1 MTSLR
6 GALPRK
12 RRSCCPHPK
21 RAKGASKRCARVWPK
36 CASCWDR
43 PERSSARLM
52 RLPPTC
58 RQAKATRTEGFG
70 ILYMYRKAGLNPLER
85 GPMALRR
92 RVFGTYY
99 IFALLVLS
107 LGAAPLRAQVPAPAN
122 FLAQHYEVSATLD
135 SIGQSISAIAK
146 IDFKATEASSS
157 VRVELH
163 PNLVVKEVKGA
174 DGKPLTFERDNQ
186 NSLIVVV
193 QLPTPVATAGHVTLT
208 YTYAGLLVNEENS
221 PVPGVRAALIN
232 KDGAYLLLPAR
243 WFPLTNFPSNHYT
256 ATFRLNVPDIFAV
269 AGTGKASAPTPMPA
283 RNAVEGGR
291 LHYTFECKN
300 RAPHGTFVAGNLQ
313 LNPKQAAGINVAV
326 YAPRAS
332 SANAEEFAVSV
343 ARSAIIFS
351 DMFGPI
357 PDPTFTLIQIPD
369 GTFRDYAAP
378 GVLLLSQRIW
388 DPKSSDRTIA
398 RLVASQWWGIQVM
411 PATPGDVWIS
421 DGLARYS
428 EALYAEQNAGKEA
441 GLRAVDEFAVGALMY
456 EDAAPIA
463 QAARLVPYSPD
474 YRSVVMNKGAMLFHM
489 LRAQM
494 GDVAFKAA
502 LHDFYFQFAERSARI
517 DDFEKIAERHAQA
530 AAKTQQDPPNLRGFF
545 AQWLNSTGVPE
556 FTLEYVV
563 YRTPK
568 GFRVNG
574 KIKQPLDT
582 FRMPVELRIDTEGNP
597 ELKTIDVIGT
607 ESGFTVET
615 FGRPKPGGIRIDP
628 NNLILKGSTSLR
640 ARAAI
645 ARGEDLAEQGRFYDA
660 VTQYQ
665 RALSIQPGRP
675 LANFRMGEAFFYQ
688 KNYQAA
694 ANAFREA
701 LQTVPEP
708 SEKWTEVWSH
718 IYLGKIFD
726 MLGQRERA
734 VNEYS
739 KAKQTNDD
747 TGGAQQYAEGFLKKA
762 YSEGGTP
769 VTAPT
774 PAQPAKPAVT
784 IPPPASGEKP
794 VLKKPTPP
802 QP

>member
-1 MTSLR
+1 
-6 GALPRK
+6 
-12 RRSCCPHPK
+12 
-21 RAKGASKRCARVWPK
+21 
-36 CASCWDR
+36 
-43 PERSSARLM
+43 
-52 RLPPTC
+52 
-58 RQAKATRTEGFG
+58 
-70 ILYMYRKAGLNPLER
+70 
-85 GPMALRR
+85 MALRR
-92 RVFGTYY
+92 RRSSVFCVLTLTYLCC
-99 IFALLVLS
+99 A
-107 LGAAPLRAQVPAPAN
+107 AAPLHAQIPRAAT
-122 FLAQHYEVSATLD
+122 FLADHYDISASLD
-135 SIGQSISAIAK
+135 AIGQSISATAK
-146 IDFKATEASSS
+146 IDFKAIEASSS

-163 PNLVVKEVKGA
+163 PNLIVKDVKGP
-174 DGKPLTFERDNQ
+174 DGKPLTFERDSQ
-186 NSLIVVV
+186 NPLVVIA
-193 QLPTPVATAGHVTLT
+193 QLPTPVATDGHVTLT

-232 KDGAYLLLPAR
+232 KAGAYLLLAAR
-243 WFPLTNFPSNHYT
+243 WFPLTNFPSNRYT

-269 AGTGKASAPTPMPA
+269 AGTGKASAPTPMPGK
-283 RNAVEGGR
+283 NAVEGGR
-291 LHYTFECKN
+291 LLYTFECKN
-300 RAPHGTFVAGNLQ
+300 PAPHGTFVAGNLQ
-313 LNPKQAAGINVAV
+313 LNPKQAEGVNVAV

-332 SANAEEFAVSV
+332 SANAEEFAASV

-357 PDPTFTLIQIPD
+357 PDPTFTLIQLPD
-369 GTFRDYAAP
+369 GTLRDYAAP

-388 DPKSSDRTIA
+388 EPKSSDRTIA
-398 RLVASQWWGIQVM
+398 RLVASQWWGIQVL

-463 QAARLVPYSPD
+463 QAARLAPYSPD

-494 GDVAFKAA
+494 GDVAFKSA
-502 LHDFYFQFAERSARI
+502 LRDFYFQFAEKSARI
-517 DDFEKIAERHAQA
+517 EDFENLAERRAQA
-530 AAKTQQDPPNLRGFF
+530 AAKPPQEPPNLRGFF

-556 FTLEYVV
+556 FSLEYVV

-568 GFRVNG
+568 GFRVVG

-582 FRMPVELRIDTEGNP
+582 FRMPVDLRIDTEGNP
-597 ELKTIDVIGT
+597 EQKTIDAIGT

-615 FGRPKPGGIRIDP
+615 FGRPKPGGIKIDP
-628 NNLILKGSTSLR
+628 NNVILKGSTSLR

-665 RALSIQPGRP
+665 RALAIQPNRS

-747 TGGAQQYAEGFLKKA
+747 TGGAQQVAEGFLKKA
-762 YSEGGTP
+762 YSEGGTSVASP
-769 VTAPT
+769 
-774 PAQPAKPAVT
+774 PAGGTVKPAVA
-784 IPPPASGEKP
+784 IPAPASGEKP
-794 VLKKPTPP
+794 VLKKPNPAP
-802 QP
+802 R

>member
-1 MTSLR
+1 
-6 GALPRK
+6 
-12 RRSCCPHPK
+12 
-21 RAKGASKRCARVWPK
+21 
-36 CASCWDR
+36 
-43 PERSSARLM
+43 
-52 RLPPTC
+52 
-58 RQAKATRTEGFG
+58 
-70 ILYMYRKAGLNPLER
+70 
-85 GPMALRR
+85 MALLR
-92 RVFGTYY
+92 RVSGTFFLFTL
-99 IFALLVLS
+99 IFLS
-107 LGAAPLRAQVPAPAN
+107 CIAAPLQAQVPRPAN
-122 FLAQHYEVSATLD
+122 FLAEHYDVSASLD
-135 SIGQSISAIAK
+135 AIGQSISATAK
-146 IDFKATEASSS
+146 IEFKAVEAASS

-174 DGKPLTFERDNQ
+174 DGKSLTFERDNQ
-186 NSLIVVV
+186 NPLIVVV

-208 YTYAGLLVNEENS
+208 YAYAGLLVNEENS

-243 WFPLTNFPSNHYT
+243 WFPLTNFPSNRYT

-269 AGTGKASAPTPMPA
+269 AGTGKSSAPAPLPA
-283 RNAVEGGR
+283 KNAVEGRR
-291 LHYTFECKN
+291 LLYTFECKN
-300 RAPHGTFVAGNLQ
+300 LAAHGTFVAGNLQ
-313 LNPKQAAGINVAV
+313 LNPRQAEGINVAV

-332 SANAEEFAVSV
+332 SANAEEFAAS
-343 ARSAIIFS
+343 AAHSAIIFS

-357 PDPTFTLIQIPD
+357 PDPAFKLIQIPD
-369 GTFRDYAAP
+369 GTFREYAAP

-388 DPKSSDRTIA
+388 DPKSGDRTIA
-398 RLVASQWWGIQVM
+398 RLVASQWWGIQVL

-463 QAARLVPYSPD
+463 QAARLIPYSPD

-494 GDVAFKAA
+494 GDLAFKAA
-502 LHDFYFQFAERSARI
+502 LRDFYFQFAERGARI
-517 DDFEKIAERHAQA
+517 EDFENIAERRAQA
-530 AAKTQQDPPNLRGFF
+530 AAKPPQEPPNLRGFF

-568 GFRVNG
+568 GFRVVG

-582 FRMPVELRIDTEGNP
+582 FRMPVDLRIDTEGNP
-597 ELKTIDVIGT
+597 EQKTIDVIGT

-615 FGRPKPGGIRIDP
+615 FGRPKPGGIKVDP
-628 NNLILKGSTSLR
+628 NNVILKGSTSLR

-660 VTQYQ
+660 VAQYQ
-665 RALSIQPGRP
+665 RALSIQPNRP

-688 KNYQAA
+688 KNFQAA

-747 TGGAQQYAEGFLKKA
+747 TGGAQQAAEGFLKKA
-762 YSEGGTP
+762 YSEGGTS
-769 VTAPT
+769 VAAP
-774 PAQPAKPAVT
+774 AAGEPAKHAAA

-794 VLKKPTPP
+794 VLKKPNPP
-802 QP
+802 Q

>member
-1 MTSLR
+1 
-6 GALPRK
+6 
-12 RRSCCPHPK
+12 
-21 RAKGASKRCARVWPK
+21 
-36 CASCWDR
+36 
-43 PERSSARLM
+43 
-52 RLPPTC
+52 
-58 RQAKATRTEGFG
+58 
-70 ILYMYRKAGLNPLER
+70 
-85 GPMALRR
+85 MALRR
-92 RVFGTYY
+92 KASATFFLFTL
-99 IFALLVLS
+99 IFLS
-107 LGAAPLRAQVPAPAN
+107 CAAAPLQAQTPRPEN
-122 FLAQHYEVSATLD
+122 FLAEHYDVSASLD
-135 SIGQSISAIAK
+135 AIGQSISATAK
-146 IDFKATEASSS
+146 IDFKAVEASSS

-163 PNLVVKEVKGA
+163 QNLTVKEVKGA
-174 DGKPLTFERDNQ
+174 DGKSLTFERDNQ
-186 NSLIVVV
+186 NPLIVVV
-193 QLPTPVATAGHVTLT
+193 QLPAPVATAGHVTLT

-221 PVPGVRAALIN
+221 PIPGVRAALIN

-243 WFPLTNFPSNHYT
+243 WFPLTNFPSNRYT
-256 ATFRLNVPDIFAV
+256 ATFRLNVPDTFAV
-269 AGTGKASAPTPMPA
+269 AGTGKASAPTPMPGK
-283 RNAVEGGR
+283 NAVEGGR
-291 LHYTFECKN
+291 LLYTFECKN
-300 RAPHGTFVAGNLQ
+300 LAPHGTFVVGNLQ
-313 LNPKQAAGINVAV
+313 LNPKQAEGINVAV

-332 SANAEEFAVSV
+332 SANAEEFATSV
-343 ARSAIIFS
+343 ARSTIIFS
-351 DMFGPI
+351 DVFGPL
-357 PDPTFTLIQIPD
+357 PDPTFTVIQLPD
-369 GTFRDYAAP
+369 GTLRDYAAP

-398 RLVASQWWGIQVM
+398 RLVASQWWGIQVL
-411 PATPGDVWIS
+411 PASPGDVWIS
-421 DGLARYS
+421 DGLARYC

-463 QAARLVPYSPD
+463 QAARLAPYSPD
-474 YRSVVMNKGAMLFHM
+474 YRSVVLNKGAMLFHM

-494 GDVAFKAA
+494 GDVAFKSA
-502 LHDFYFQFAERSARI
+502 LRDFYFQFAEKTARI
-517 DDFEKIAERHAQA
+517 EDFENIAERRAQA
-530 AAKTQQDPPNLRGFF
+530 AAKPPQDPPNLRGFF
-545 AQWLNSTGVPE
+545 AQWLTSTGVPE
-556 FTLEYVV
+556 FSLEYVV

-568 GFRVNG
+568 GFRVVG

-582 FRMPVELRIDTEGNP
+582 FRMPVDLRIDTEGNP

-615 FGRPKPGGIRIDP
+615 FGRPKPGGIKIDP
-628 NNLILKGSTSLR
+628 NNLILKGSTTLR

-665 RALSIQPGRP
+665 RALAIQPNRP

-747 TGGAQQYAEGFLKKA
+747 TGSAQQVAEGFLKKA

-769 VTAPT
+769 VVT
-774 PAQPAKPAVT
+774 PAAGQTPKPPAA

-794 VLKKPTPP
+794 VLKKPNPL
-802 QP
+802 QQ

>member
-1 MTSLR
+1 
-6 GALPRK
+6 
-12 RRSCCPHPK
+12 
-21 RAKGASKRCARVWPK
+21 
-36 CASCWDR
+36 
-43 PERSSARLM
+43 
-52 RLPPTC
+52 
-58 RQAKATRTEGFG
+58 
-70 ILYMYRKAGLNPLER
+70 
-85 GPMALRR
+85 MALRR
-92 RVFGTYY
+92 KVPGTFVFFTL
-99 IFALLVLS
+99 IFLS
-107 LGAAPLRAQVPAPAN
+107 CAAAPLQAQAPRPAN
-122 FLAQHYEVSATLD
+122 FLAEHYDVSASLD
-135 SIGQSISAIAK
+135 AIGQSISATAK
-146 IDFKATEASSS
+146 IDFKAVETSSS

-163 PNLVVKEVKGA
+163 PNLIVKEVKGA
-174 DGKPLTFERDNQ
+174 DGKTLTFERDNQ
-186 NSLIVVV
+186 NPLMVVV
-193 QLPTPVATAGHVTLT
+193 QLPTPVATAGRVTLT

-221 PVPGVRAALIN
+221 PVPGVRAALIS

-243 WFPLTNFPSNHYT
+243 WFPLTSFPSNRYT

-269 AGTGKASAPTPMPA
+269 AGTGKASAPLPMPGK
-283 RNAVEGGR
+283 NAVEGGR
-291 LHYTFECKN
+291 LLYTFECKN
-300 RAPHGTFVAGNLQ
+300 PAPHGTFVAGNLQ
-313 LNPKQAAGINVAV
+313 LNPKQAEGINVAV

-332 SANAEEFAVSV
+332 SANAEEFAASV

-357 PDPTFTLIQIPD
+357 PDPTFTLIQLPD
-369 GTFRDYAAP
+369 GTLRDYAAP

-388 DPKSSDRTIA
+388 EPKSSDRTIA
-398 RLVASQWWGIQVM
+398 RLVASQWWGIQVL

-463 QAARLVPYSPD
+463 QAARLAPYSPD
-474 YRSVVMNKGAMLFHM
+474 YRSVVLNKGAMLFHM

-494 GDVAFKAA
+494 GDVAFKSA
-502 LHDFYFQFAERSARI
+502 LRDFYFQFAEKSARI
-517 DDFEKIAERHAQA
+517 EDFENLAERRAQA
-530 AAKTQQDPPNLRGFF
+530 AAKPPQEPPNLRGFF

-556 FTLEYVV
+556 FSLEYVV

-568 GFRVNG
+568 GFRVVG

-582 FRMPVELRIDTEGNP
+582 FRMPVDLRIDTEGNP
-597 ELKTIDVIGT
+597 EQKTIDVIGT

-615 FGRPKPGGIRIDP
+615 FGRPKPGGIKVDP
-628 NNLILKGSTSLR
+628 NNVILKGSTSLR

-665 RALSIQPGRP
+665 RALAIQPNRP

-708 SEKWTEVWSH
+708 SEKWSEVWSH

-747 TGGAQQYAEGFLKKA
+747 TGGAQQVAEGFLKKA
-762 YSEGGTP
+762 YSEGGTS
-769 VTAPT
+769 VAAPSAGQT
-774 PAQPAKPAVT
+774 PKPAVA
-784 IPPPASGEKP
+784 IPAPASGEKP
-794 VLKKPTPP
+794 VLKKPNPS
-802 QP
+802 QR

>member
-1 MTSLR
+1 MYI
-6 GALPRK
+6 GAELK
-12 RRSCCPHPK
+12 
-21 RAKGASKRCARVWPK
+21 
-36 CASCWDR
+36 
-43 PERSSARLM
+43 
-52 RLPPTC
+52 T
-58 RQAKATRTEGFG
+58 F
-70 ILYMYRKAGLNPLER
+70 ER

-92 RVFGTYY
+92 RVPSP
-99 IFALLVLS
+99 IFVLALIFLGS
-107 LGAAPLRAQVPAPAN
+107 LAAPLRAQVPQPPN
-122 FLAQHYEVSATLD
+122 FLADHYDISATLD
-135 SIGQSISAIAK
+135 TIGQSISASAK
-146 IDFKATEASSS
+146 IDFKAVEASST

-163 PNLVVKEVKGA
+163 PNLVVKEIKGP

-186 NSLIVVV
+186 NSLVLIAH
-193 QLPTPVATAGHVTLT
+193 LPTPIATAGHVTLT
-208 YTYAGLLVNEENS
+208 YTYSGLLVNEENS

-243 WFPLTNFPSNHYT
+243 WFPLTNFPSNRYT
-256 ATFRLNVPDIFAV
+256 ATFRLNVPDLFAV
-269 AGTGKASAPTPMPA
+269 AGTGKASAPSPMPGK
-283 RNAVEGGR
+283 NAVEGGR
-291 LHYTFECKN
+291 LLYTFECKSL
-300 RAPHGTFVAGNLQ
+300 ASHGTFVVGNLQ
-313 LNPKQAAGINVAV
+313 LNPKQAEGINVAV
-326 YAPRAS
+326 YAPRAA
-332 SANAEEFAVSV
+332 SANAQNFAESV
-343 ARSAIIFS
+343 ARSAIVFS

-357 PDPTFTLIQIPD
+357 PDPSFTLIQIPD
-369 GTFRDYAAP
+369 GTLRDFAAP
-378 GVLLLSQRIW
+378 GVLLLSQHIW
-388 DPKSSDRTIA
+388 DPKASDRTIA
-398 RLVASQWWGIQVM
+398 RLVASQWWGIQVL

-441 GLRAVDEFAVGALMY
+441 GLRVVDEFAVGALMY
-456 EDAAPIA
+456 EDAAPIG
-463 QAARLVPYSPD
+463 QAARLTPYSPD

-494 GDVAFKAA
+494 GDVPFKSA
-502 LHDFYFQFAERSARI
+502 LHDFYFQFAEKTARI
-517 DDFEKIAERHAQA
+517 EDFENIAERHALA
-530 AAKTQQDPPNLRGFF
+530 AVKSGQDPPNLRAFF
-545 AQWLNSTGVPE
+545 AQWLNSTGVPD
-556 FTLEYVV
+556 FTIEYVV

-568 GFRVNG
+568 GFRTVG

-582 FRMPVELRIDTEGNP
+582 FRMPVDLRIDTEGNP
-597 ELKTIDVIGT
+597 EQKTVDVIGT

-615 FGRPKPGGIRIDP
+615 FGRPKPGGIKIDP
-628 NNLILKGSTSLR
+628 NNVILKGSTGLR

-660 VTQYQ
+660 VGQYQ

-688 KNYQAA
+688 KNYQAS

-708 SEKWTEVWSH
+708 SEKWTECWSH

-726 MLGQRERA
+726 LLGQRERG

-747 TGGAQQYAEGFLKKA
+747 TGGCQAESERWVKKP
-762 YSEGGTP
+762 YSEGGTSVAAP
-769 VTAPT
+769 AATA
-774 PAQPAKPAVT
+774 PAKPAAN

-794 VLKKPTPP
+794 VLKKPAPP